1 MLWLFESNYTV
12 AMETTVSL
20 PNEVFQK
27 AEEVAAALGIS
38 RDELYAAA
46 LLQYLREKGKDE
58 ITEKLNQVY
67 AETESE
73 IDEISQRLQLVSLP
87 VEQW

>member
-1 MLWLFESNYTV
+1 MISESNYTL

-46 LLQYLREKGKDE
+46 LLRYLREKGDDE
-58 ITEKLNQVY
+58 ITERLNQVY
-67 AETESE
+67 TETGSE
-73 IDEISQRLQLVSLP
+73 MDNISQQLQVISLP
-87 VEQW
+87 VERW

>member
-1 MLWLFESNYTV
+1 
-12 AMETTVSL
+12 METTISL

-46 LLQYLREKGKDE
+46 LSHYLREKRDDE
-58 ITEKLNQVY
+58 ITEGLNLVY
-67 AETESE
+67 AETDSE
-73 IDEISQRLQLVSLP
+73 IDEISQRLQIVSLP
-87 VEQW
+87 VERW

>member
-1 MLWLFESNYTV
+1 
-12 AMETTVSL
+12 METTVSL